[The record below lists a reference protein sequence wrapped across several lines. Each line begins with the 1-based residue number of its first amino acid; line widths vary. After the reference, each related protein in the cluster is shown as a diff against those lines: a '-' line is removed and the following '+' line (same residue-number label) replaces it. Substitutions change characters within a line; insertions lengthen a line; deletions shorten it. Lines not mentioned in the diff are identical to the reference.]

1 MLISNQSI
9 KNCYVQ
15 KGLRKLRTRF
25 SIKVVVICCQSSDG
39 FYSTAPPAILQLP
52 CSVDVLVG
60 MRIFSGAWCL
70 IYLCRCNTNTTHN
83 QTKNPNTKG
92 PVYVPRTTI
101 KASLPFNT
109 QPSSKI
115 LLIITCNFLCNKK
128 EKFSDTKQIN
138 IQLCLPI
145 FFNIFFISISYLIH
159 SPSPF

>member
-1 MLISNQSI
+1 M
-9 KNCYVQ
+9 
-15 KGLRKLRTRF
+15 
-25 SIKVVVICCQSSDG
+25 G
-39 FYSTAPPAILQLP
+39 FIPPPAILQLP